1 MGAQGKPKKE
11 TSRKKT
17 NLKPKAVDEAGN
29 ASIGP
34 NSEDKLK
41 NEKKTQT
48 QQERKIEVIFVTV
61 NVQWY

>member
-17 NLKPKAVDEAGN
+17 KPKAVDEAGDV
-29 ASIGP
+29 SIEP
-34 NSEDKLK
+34 ISEDKPK

-61 NVQWY
+61 NV